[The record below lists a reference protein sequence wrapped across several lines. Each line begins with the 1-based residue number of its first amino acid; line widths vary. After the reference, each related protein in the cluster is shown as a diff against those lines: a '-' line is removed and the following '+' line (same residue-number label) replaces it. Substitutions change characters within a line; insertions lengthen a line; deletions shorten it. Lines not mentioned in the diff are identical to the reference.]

1 MAGGAVMS
9 QQITVFLHFDQ
20 CVLVKKESVLVS
32 DVASVYTTNPVLGQK
47 IGALELYRFP
57 KKQKEKKVFS
67 VMKVIG
73 LVGTAYP
80 EVTLDLQGEADFIVE
95 YKPEKQIPFAKTIE
109 WCKTAFVAL
118 AVFFGS
124 AFTIVTFNK
133 DAAVEEIIPMIY
145 RLTEGRE
152 RSGPGEL
159 EIAYSVGLPL
169 GIVLFFNHFLRKKID
184 SDPTPLQVQM
194 RQYEKDVNATVIEN
208 ASREGNKEDV

>member
-1 MAGGAVMS
+1 MS
-9 QQITVFLHFDQ
+9 GQVTVFLHFDQ
-20 CVLVKKESVLVS
+20 CSLVKKQRVLLS
-32 DVASVYTTNPVLGQK
+32 DVISITTTDAGIKQK
-47 IGALELYRFP
+47 IGAIELYRFP

-73 LVGTAYP
+73 MIGTVYP
-80 EVTLDLQGEADFIVE
+80 EVSINPVGEPDFIVE
-95 YKPEKQIPFAKTIE
+95 YKPEKKQIKALEWGKT
-109 WCKTAFVAL
+109 FVVGL

-133 DAAVEEIIPMIY
+133 DASVEEIFSMIY
-145 RLTEGRE
+145 RLTEGAE

-159 EIAYSVGLPL
+159 EIAYSLGLPL

-194 RQYEKDVNATVIEN
+194 RQYEKDVNSTIIEN
-208 ASREGNKEDV
+208 ATREGKKENV